1 MEAPPLLV
9 ERGPNLQLVLSI
21 AVPAFFGAVAGILLG
36 VSEGAYVIFSALA
49 ILGGIGA
56 GYEHASPGEGAM
68 RGLAGGSLF
77 GVFILL
83 AHEISGMDAKAELPE
98 PHAVLVVF
106 TTVFGVAL
114 GALGGFLRARHE
126 RRHPAAA

>member
-9 ERGPNLQLVLSI
+9 DRNPNLQLVLSV
-21 AVPAFFGAVAGILLG
+21 AVPAFFGAVAGIQLG
-36 VSEGAYVIFSALA
+36 VSEPVYVVFSVLA

-56 GYEHASPGEGAM
+56 GYEHVGPGEGAT

-83 AHEISGMDAKAELPE
+83 AHEISGMEEKAHLPE
-98 PHAVLVVF
+98 PHVVLVIL
-106 TTVFGVAL
+106 TTVFGVGL
-114 GALGGFLRARHE
+114 GAIGGWLRARHE
-126 RRHPAAA
+126 RRGGAAV